1 MTEGIGVAVGSRRM
15 KAIVCRTYGRPDVL
29 ELQEINRPSIAE
41 DGMLVRVHAS
51 SINPVDFFPLSR
63 VGYTARRL
71 SGGLKRKPLVLGVDF
86 AGTVESVGP
95 RVADFKPGDEVFG
108 GAKGAFAECVSVP
121 AAGAVVRPP
130 AGLTFE
136 QAAAVPVAALTALQA
151 LRDHGRVRKGQSV
164 LINGASGGVGSF
176 AVQIAKA
183 FGTHVSAVCSPRNV
197 EIARALG
204 ADIDIDYTRED
215 FTRGGATYDLMLDIA
230 GNRSWSECQRVLA
243 ATAIVVAV
251 GASAN
256 TVWGENRTLR
266 HLLGVRLASIGGT
279 RKLALFIAKL
289 NKQDLLVL
297 QKLVEEGKVT
307 PVIDRRYELNQVPEA
322 LTYMGEGHAQG
333 KIVVRV

>member
-1 MTEGIGVAVGSRRM
+1 MIEEIGVAVGRGRM
-15 KAIVCRTYGRPDVL
+15 KAIVCHASGRPDVL
-29 ELQEINRPSIAE
+29 KLEEIDRPSIGE
-41 DGMLVRVHAS
+41 DGMLIRVQAS

-108 GAKGAFAECVSVP
+108 GANGAFAEYVAVRAKGGLVRKP
-121 AAGAVVRPP
+121 AN
-130 AGLTFE
+130 LTAE

-151 LRDHGRVRKGQSV
+151 LRDHGRVQPGQRV

-183 FGTHVSAVCSPRNV
+183 FGAHVSAVCSPRNV
-197 EIARALG
+197 ETARGLG
-204 ADIDIDYTRED
+204 ADMVIDYTRED
-215 FTRGGATYDLMLDIA
+215 FTRSGETYDLMLDIA

-243 ATAIVVAV
+243 PTAVLVAV
-251 GASAN
+251 GGSAH
-256 TVWGENRTLR
+256 TVWGGNRTLR
-266 HLLGVRLASIGGT
+266 HLLGVRLASIRGT
-279 RKLALFIAKL
+279 RKLAMFIAKL
-289 NKQDLLVL
+289 NKTDLLIL
-297 QKLVEEGKVT
+297 QKLIEEGKVT
-307 PVIDRRYELNQVPEA
+307 PVIDRRYELSQVPDA